1 MSIITSGERLTMKGN
16 PKGGRPPKPARLR
29 RTRRLQLMLTA
40 SEHNALN
47 RYAGQQNMT
56 TSEIVRGLLGSL
68 LEQQAMETVKKGG
81 RP

>member
-1 MSIITSGERLTMKGN
+1 
-16 PKGGRPPKPARLR
+16 
-29 RTRRLQLMLTA
+29 MLTA